1 MRLMLLGPPGVGKGT
16 QAKLLATEY
25 KVPHIST
32 GDILR
37 QEVRDGTELGRKAK
51 EYMERGAL
59 VPDELI
65 LAMFEGRLEKDDTRA
80 GFIADGF
87 PRTIPQAEAFDQ
99 MLARRGQRL
108 EAVVTIEA
116 PLEELVRRSA
126 GRRVCRSCGAP
137 YNVYYQPS
145 KVEGVCEVCGGE
157 LYQRDDDREATVR
170 RRQEVYRAETAPL
183 IAHYE
188 QQGLVR
194 RVDGSQPVEEVLAS
208 IKRILATR

>member
-1 MRLMLLGPPGVGKGT
+1 MLLGPPGVGKGT

-25 KVPHIST
+25 RVPHIST

-37 QEVRDGTELGRKAK
+37 GEVREGTELGRKAK
-51 EYMERGAL
+51 EYMDRGGL

-65 LAMFEGRLEKDDTRA
+65 LAMFESRLEKDDTKA

-99 MLARRGQRL
+99 MLARRGRHL
-108 EAVVTIEA
+108 DAVVTIEA
-116 PLEELVRRSA
+116 PLEDLVRRSS
-126 GRRVCRSCGAP
+126 GRRVCRHCGTP
-137 YNVYYQPS
+137 YNVYYQPP
-145 KVEGVCEVCGGE
+145 KVEGHCDVCGGE
-157 LYQRDDDREATVR
+157 LYQRDDDREETVR

-188 QQGLVR
+188 AQGLVR
-194 RVDGSQPVEEVLAS
+194 RIDGSRPVEDVLAS
-208 IKRILATR
+208 IREVLAAQ